1 MQFRFRPQRGFAEIG
16 QARCVRS
23 AFAIGASESAS

>member
-16 QARCVRS
+16 QVRYVRS
-23 AFAIGASESAS
+23 AFAVRDRERVR